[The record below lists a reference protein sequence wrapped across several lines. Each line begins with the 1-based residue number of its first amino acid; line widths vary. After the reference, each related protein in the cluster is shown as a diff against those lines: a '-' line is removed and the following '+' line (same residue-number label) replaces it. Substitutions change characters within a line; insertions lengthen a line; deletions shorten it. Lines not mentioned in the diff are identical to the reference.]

1 MGIDHSARGAGLG
14 VGGSACTMVDLL
26 TQLGG
31 RKERYLP
38 ALLCVAVS
46 LALHALA
53 GGASLLDPGRPGRAP
68 HEPSE
73 TAGAQ
78 VADTELVE
86 LDALESEPV
95 ADSAQRGAD
104 ERAQGSAPPAEPAA
118 AAQPAEQAEAPAAP
132 SPTPPPAA
140 TPAAQPAP
148 SEPEPREQLPE
159 PPPAPRSA
167 SAPARSPRPARPA
180 ASASSVPVASAS
192 ANPSTGASGEAASAT
207 SPGAGRGDGPEGPG
221 DGGGF
226 ERPRAPSAPARLTKE
241 LAAYAA
247 PVVAW
252 RELEQGP
259 AGELRLQIEL
269 DDEGRIAPLERLCF
283 APTTPPEPLGES
295 IRRSLRALRMPLAPP
310 GSERAGA
317 GRFELR
323 IRASIDQVEVEAT
336 PGGDYRLESHF
347 AGNRGHAAFVL
358 ESGRRVRFE
367 LELASG
373 ELGPCR

>member
-1 MGIDHSARGAGLG
+1 MAIDHSAKGAGLG
-14 VGGSACTMVDLL
+14 LGGSACTMVDLL

-38 ALLCVAVS
+38 ALLCVVVS

-53 GGASLLDPGRPGRAP
+53 GGASLLEPRRPGGAP
-68 HEPSE
+68 SEPSALAAPPTPE
-73 TAGAQ
+73 AELAG
-78 VADTELVE
+78 LVE
-86 LDALESEPV
+86 LDSEPV
-95 ADSAQRGAD
+95 ADAAQPGAD
-104 ERAQGSAPPAEPAA
+104 QRAQGSAPAADPTQPSEPAEP
-118 AAQPAEQAEAPAAP
+118 PAAP
-132 SPTPPPAA
+132 APPQTAAPAPPPV
-140 TPAAQPAP
+140 QPAP
-148 SEPEPREQLPE
+148 TEPEAAERVPE
-159 PPPAPRSA
+159 PPPTLPST
-167 SAPARSPRPARPA
+167 RPARASRATPA
-180 ASASSVPVASAS
+180 STAVSASPSAS
-192 ANPSTGASGEAASAT
+192 PPGEAASAAT
-207 SPGAGRGDGPEGPG
+207 PGTGTGDGPEGPG

-226 ERPRAPSAPARLTKE
+226 ERPRAPSAPARFTKE

-259 AGELRLQIEL
+259 AGELRLSVEL

-283 APTTPPEPLGES
+283 TPATPPEPLGES

-310 GSERAGA
+310 GSERAGP

-336 PGGDYRLESHF
+336 PGGDYRLESHY
-347 AGNRGHAAFVL
+347 AGSRGHAAFVL

-367 LELASG
+367 LELGSG
-373 ELGPCR
+373 VPGPCP